1 MRQNKVK
8 VIGVTGGVG
17 AGKSTVLNYIQES
30 CNCRIIFSDQVANDI
45 KLKGQ
50 SCYEPIVELLSDE
63 ILGEDGEIDKKKMAA
78 KIFSDE
84 KLLKQVNEIL
94 HPAVNNYIF
103 GEIEKEKSRKI
114 LDYLFIEA
122 ALLIENGYDKVV
134 DELWYIYADEDV
146 RRARLKASR
155 GYSDEKIDDILKGQ
169 LRDEEFR
176 KYADFVI
183 DNSGDENDTKRQI
196 DLKLGEN

>member
-1 MRQNKVK
+1 MK

-17 AGKSTVLNYIQES
+17 AGKSTVLNYIEKN

-50 SCYEPIVELLSDE
+50 SCYEPIVSLLSED
-63 ILGEDGEIDKKKMAA
+63 ILGEDGEIDKRKMAA
-78 KIFSDE
+78 RIFSDE
-84 KLLKQVNEIL
+84 KLLMQVNDIL
-94 HPAVNNYIF
+94 HPAVNDYIF
-103 GEIEKEKSRKI
+103 GEIKKEKENGR

-122 ALLIENGYDKVV
+122 ALLIENGYDSIV
-134 DELWYIYADEDV
+134 DELWYIYADEEV
-146 RRARLKASR
+146 RRNRLKASR
-155 GYSDEKIDDILKGQ
+155 GYSDEKINDILKGQ
-169 LRDEEFR
+169 LSDEEFR
-176 KYADFVI
+176 RHADFVI

>member
-1 MRQNKVK
+1 MK

-17 AGKSTVLNYIQES
+17 AGKSTVLNYIQKS
-30 CNCRIIFSDQVANDI
+30 CNCRIIFSDKVANDI

-50 SCYEPIVELLSDE
+50 SCYEPIVELLSEE
-63 ILGEDGEIDKKKMAA
+63 ILGDDGEIDKKKMAA
-78 KIFSDE
+78 KIFSDD

-103 GEIEKEKSRKI
+103 GDIEKEKTRTV

-146 RRARLKASR
+146 RRERLKASR

-169 LRDEEFR
+169 LSDEEFR
-176 KYADFVI
+176 RYADFVI

>member
-1 MRQNKVK
+1 MK

>member
-1 MRQNKVK
+1 MK

-17 AGKSTVLNYIQES
+17 AGKSTVLNYIEKS

-50 SCYEPIVELLSDE
+50 SCYEPIVELLSED
-63 ILGEDGEIDKKKMAA
+63 ILGDDGEIDKKKMAA
-78 KIFSDE
+78 KIFADK
-84 KLLKQVNEIL
+84 KLLSQVNAIL
-94 HPAVNNYIF
+94 HPAVNKYIL
-103 GEIEKEKSRKI
+103 GEIDKEKQRGE

-122 ALLIENGYDKVV
+122 ALLIENGYDKIV
-134 DELWYIYADEDV
+134 DELWYIYADEEV
-146 RRARLKASR
+146 RRQRLKASR

-169 LRDEEFR
+169 LSDEEFR
-176 KYADFVI
+176 RHADFVI
-183 DNSGDENDTKRQI
+183 DNSGDENDTKSQI

>member
-1 MRQNKVK
+1 MK

-17 AGKSTVLNYIQES
+17 AGKSTVLNYIENS

-50 SCYEPIVELLSDE
+50 SCYEPIVQLLSED
-63 ILGEDGEIDKKKMAA
+63 ILGDDGEIDKKKMAA
-78 KIFSDE
+78 KIFSDN
-84 KLLKQVNEIL
+84 KLLSEVNEIL

-103 GEIEKEKSRKI
+103 GEIEKEKERKK

-122 ALLIENGYDKVV
+122 ALLIENGYDKIV
-134 DELWYIYADEDV
+134 DELWYIYADVEV
-146 RRARLKASR
+146 RRQRLKASR

-169 LRDEEFR
+169 LSDEEFR

-183 DNSGDENDTKRQI
+183 DNSGDENDTRRQI

>member
-1 MRQNKVK
+1 MK

-17 AGKSTVLNYIQES
+17 AGKSTVLSYIEKS

-50 SCYEPIVELLSDE
+50 SCYEPIVELLTKD
-63 ILGEDGEIDKKKMAA
+63 ILGDDGEIDKKKMAA
-78 KIFSDE
+78 KIFADE
-84 KLLKQVNEIL
+84 NLLAKVNAIL

-103 GEIEKEKSRKI
+103 GEIEKEKNRGK
-114 LDYLFIEA
+114 LDYLFVEA

-134 DELWYIYADEDV
+134 DELWYIYADEAV
-146 RRARLKASR
+146 RRERLKASR

-169 LRDEEFR
+169 LSDKEFR

>member
-1 MRQNKVK
+1 MK

-17 AGKSTVLNYIQES
+17 AGKSTVLNYIEKS

-50 SCYEPIVELLSDE
+50 SCYEPIVELLSKD

-78 KIFSDE
+78 KIFADE
-84 KLLKQVNEIL
+84 KLLTRVNEIL
-94 HPAVNNYIF
+94 HPAVNSYIF
-103 GEIEKEKSRKI
+103 GEIEKEKRIGK

-122 ALLIENGYDKVV
+122 ALLIENGYDKIV
-134 DELWYIYADEDV
+134 DELWYIYADEEV
-146 RRARLKASR
+146 RRQRLKASR

-169 LRDEEFR
+169 LSDEEFR
-176 KYADFVI
+176 RYADFVI
-183 DNSGDENDTKRQI
+183 DNSGDENDTRGQI